1 LWKSVMVIWLG
12 FFLYLCLHI
21 IIATQPDKVILSP
34 PPVLFLASHSQ
45 LLAHVLALVIGRS
58 RPLMVW
64 NLIACCYKLLY
75 S

>member
-21 IIATQPDKVILSP
+21 IIATQPDKVILS